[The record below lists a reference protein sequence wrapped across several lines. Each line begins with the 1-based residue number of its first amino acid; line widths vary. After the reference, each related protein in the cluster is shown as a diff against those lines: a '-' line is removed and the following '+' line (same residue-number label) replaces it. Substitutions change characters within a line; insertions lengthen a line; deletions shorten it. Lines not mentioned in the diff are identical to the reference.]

1 MNTSKTNTTI
11 GEELFLVHLRRCEG
25 KSQLEDRD
33 LPPELVEGR
42 KRRADSIGEELWQVH
57 LKRSRGVDV
66 DDVDVAGPEQV
77 VLEDPANHRK
87 APGRYNLRSRMT
99 PTKK

>member
-1 MNTSKTNTTI
+1 MNDTKANTTV
-11 GEELFLVHLRRCEG
+11 GEELFLVHLRRCDG

-33 LPPELVEGR
+33 LPPELTEGR

-57 LKRSRGVDV
+57 LKRSRGVD
-66 DDVDVAGPEQV
+66 DDIDVAGPEQV
-77 VLEDPANHRK
+77 VPEDGANHRK
-87 APGRYNLRSRMT
+87 AQGRYNLRSRMT